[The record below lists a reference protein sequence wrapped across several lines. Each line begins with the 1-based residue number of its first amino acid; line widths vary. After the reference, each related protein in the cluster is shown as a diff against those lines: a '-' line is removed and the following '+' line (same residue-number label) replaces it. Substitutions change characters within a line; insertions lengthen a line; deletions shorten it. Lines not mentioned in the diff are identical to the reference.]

1 MTPPRPRVP
10 WLILALTLALAATG
24 LMALHTVRHVMRMR
38 HASERVRPWM
48 SIPYIARSRHVPAEV
63 LYKSLGLPPNRRDR
77 RPLGRIARQQG
88 RTVDELIGRVE
99 TAIAHAREQVPP
111 RQNGSAP

>member
-1 MTPPRPRVP
+1 MTPRRRRVS
-10 WLILALTLALAATG
+10 WLVLALTLALAASG
-24 LMALHTVRHVMRMR
+24 LMALHTVRHVIRMR
-38 HASERVRPWM
+38 RAPESIRPWM

-88 RTVDELIGRVE
+88 RPVDELIARIE
-99 TAIAHAREQVPP
+99 TAIAHARGQGPP
-111 RQNGSAP
+111 RQNGSVP

>member
-1 MTPPRPRVP
+1 MTPRRPRVS
-10 WLILALTLALAATG
+10 WLVLALTLALAATG
-24 LMALHTVRHVMRMR
+24 LMALHTVRHVIRMR
-38 HASERVRPWM
+38 HGFERVRPWM

-63 LYKSLGLPPNRRDR
+63 LYKSLGLPPDRRDR

-88 RTVDELIGRVE
+88 RPVDELIARIE

-111 RQNGSAP
+111 RPNGSVP